1 MTVGFSTTNLVN
13 NWLNM
18 LRAVPFTAPAG
29 VYAQVH
35 IGDPGAAGT
44 ANTSALTTRSA
55 VTFSAA
61 SGGALALSNTPS
73 FTMTA
78 TETITHVSYWDAST
92 SGNFLWSAA
101 LTTSKSVSATD
112 VLQLTSVGVA
122 LTPLAA

>member
-18 LRAVPFTAPAG
+18 LRAVAFTAPTG
-29 VYAQVH
+29 VYGQLH
-35 IGDPGAAGT
+35 IGDPGASGT

-61 SGGALALSNTPS
+61 SGGAIALSNTPS

-78 TETITHVSYWDAST
+78 TETITHVSYWDAAT